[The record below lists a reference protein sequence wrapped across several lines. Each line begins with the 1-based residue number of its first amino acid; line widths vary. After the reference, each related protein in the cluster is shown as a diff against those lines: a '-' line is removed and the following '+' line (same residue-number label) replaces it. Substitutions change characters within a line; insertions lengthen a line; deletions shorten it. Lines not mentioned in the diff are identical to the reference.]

1 MHVGT
6 VLAAMSLT
14 CSVACGGEST
24 PAASTPPPAQAAT
37 PPPQSATPPPATTAP
52 RAQPPPTPATTPQS
66 AVAPASLAS
75 ADGEQPGV
83 RVEIQELKRTDGG
96 TVTLKL
102 AFINT
107 SGRNIFTFGGFDQI
121 NLIDAVGKKKYFVAE
136 DSAGKC
142 LCSGGLVNFEANA
155 RANVWAK
162 FPAPPEDVQKIA
174 VMIPKFPP
182 LEGIPISR

>member
-1 MHVGT
+1 
-6 VLAAMSLT
+6 MSLM
-14 CSVACGGEST
+14 CSAACAGEST
-24 PAASTPPPAQAAT
+24 PPASTPPPAQAAT
-37 PPPQSATPPPATTAP
+37 PLRAAKSPPATTAP
-52 RAQPPPTPATTPQS
+52 PAQPPQTPAAAPQPAS
-66 AVAPASLAS
+66 APASLAS

-83 RVEIQELKRTDGG
+83 RVEIQELKRTEGG

-107 SGRNIFTFGGFDQI
+107 SGRNIFNLGGFDEI

-142 LCSGGLVNFEANA
+142 LCSGPLVNFEADA

-174 VMIPKFPP
+174 IVVPKFPP
-182 LEGIPISR
+182 LEGIPISQ